1 MALVQLEKIKSYLSR
16 LLERKG
22 HVSMFL
28 FSFITVLLIATLFN
42 NNIYVRYKN
51 SALILYIIYAVIFL
65 SEKFKDTMY
74 SLLSIAF
81 VVILASFTG
90 MDINNKI
97 DGSIGS
103 YFPMML
109 FNVFTIKFM
118 LENYYNRKLNKN
130 LLSVIISIILAASC
144 LLLVVKGIIKT
155 NIILLIFCLIY
166 TVISSILI
174 WKFGKRKL

>member
-1 MALVQLEKIKSYLSR
+1 MALVQLGKIKSYLSR

-51 SALILYIIYAVIFL
+51 AALILYIIYAVIFL